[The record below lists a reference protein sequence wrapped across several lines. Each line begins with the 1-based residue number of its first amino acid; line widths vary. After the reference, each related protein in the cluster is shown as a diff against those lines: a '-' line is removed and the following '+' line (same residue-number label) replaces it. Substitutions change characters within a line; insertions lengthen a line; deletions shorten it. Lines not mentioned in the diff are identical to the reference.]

1 MEMHEASL
9 LEDISHKI
17 WIAALSTGRQHLQLS
32 KPLLESGKHDECLSI
47 WMRKMGAWHTVLHH
61 VWPVYVGTFTRACVC
76 ARAQW
81 VPRVEAAAIV
91 EHLGKVIDRHH
102 NTA

>member
-32 KPLLESGKHDECLSI
+32 KPLLESGKHDECLSSHAI
-47 WMRKMGAWHTVLHH
+47 TLGQL
-61 VWPVYVGTFTRACVC
+61 TFWLIFGSLDEEDGCLAHSAPSRMA
-76 ARAQW
+76 
-81 VPRVEAAAIV
+81 
-91 EHLGKVIDRHH
+91 
-102 NTA
+102 